1 MKMQKNLDIHA
12 PQFSRADL
20 VKVSGLDPK
29 IVKLWIGR
37 RLIRPAR
44 KERVDVRSRLH
55 FSVVTIFEAKLM
67 RLIGENV
74 VFGPSHGNE
83 MAALAEAAKPKT
95 NATISS
101 DVARVLADDGWMW
114 AVARSVELGKPLRV
128 FAGIANL
135 RGCWNL
141 HLRLNDATFEGQFE
155 PEVSY
160 IVVPVGEVFA
170 TVYRDCRALSV
181 GPLPEPRRTPR
192 ARR

>member
-1 MKMQKNLDIHA
+1 MQKNLDIHA

-29 IVKLWIGR
+29 IIKLWIGR

-44 KERVDVRSRLH
+44 KERVDIRSRLH

-83 MAALAEAAKPKT
+83 MAALAEAAKPKN

-114 AVARSVELGKPLRV
+114 AVARSVELGKPLHV

-135 RGCWNL
+135 QGCWNL
-141 HLRLNDATFEGQFE
+141 HLRLNDAAFDGQFE

-170 TVYRDCRALSV
+170 AVYRDCRALCV
-181 GPLPEPRRTPR
+181 GAPPGPPRKARR
-192 ARR
+192 ARS